1 MKPSQ
6 NLRTDLLFAHL
17 GELRR
22 RADTPGW
29 RTAEELAVEDL
40 EAFLTEN
47 RLLAEDVRFEEGSG
61 LSRNNLTSAAAV
73 VALLEHMTRHREA
86 NAFRESLPVAGVD
99 GTLRR
104 RMKDT
109 PAAGNLRAKTGTL
122 RWAQTLSGYVTT
134 ARGEPLAFSL
144 LLNRYRPV
152 GSRTGAT
159 ELDEVAVMLAA
170 CQIGGGAPSA
180 AR

>member
-1 MKPSQ
+1 MIGTVKSTPVRDQVTLIMKPSQ

-86 NAFRESLPVAGVD
+86 PRSASRCPWLAWWH
-99 GTLRR
+99 RR

-109 PAAGNLRAKTGTL
+109 PAAGGLRAN
-122 RWAQTLSGYVTT
+122 RNAARAQTLSGYDHGEWRT
-134 ARGEPLAFSL
+134 AGF
-144 LLNRYRPV
+144 
-152 GSRTGAT
+152 
-159 ELDEVAVMLAA
+159 
-170 CQIGGGAPSA
+170 
-180 AR
+180 